1 MDPFLI
7 SLIAKT
13 GYDWWKSTQD
23 DKKQQQYVDTQNAT
37 NAGQLKY
44 MYDAME
50 QEKVARQEAMR
61 LQQSMFEKSLAEQ
74 QRGTDMLALYAKGAM
89 GMNLAG
95 TLQQQQANLDQQI
108 KLAQMQQAQTQPQR
122 MAQASAMQ
130 SLPMLQ
136 RLMGMTP
143 YKLPTSTV
151 ENDYSTLG
159 QNVLGDYFK
168 TLQATQPFI
177 EQMMPQQAS
186 SSTTNPHS
194 VQPSDF
200 TSQYGPNPF
209 PAGSDVAAMHDSRVR
224 EMTIEDYKMATQ
236 KQQLIAQGI
245 TSGPAWDKITAYEQ
259 SKGFSLPSYGQTQPQ
274 QPGSTNQGITVGGV
288 AQRAPQIDIEAPQV
302 SQDNQAMYMGQP
314 MGPAIGNLT
323 MPAQRTNSP
332 TTVLTLP
339 DGTAFVM
346 PVNGVDQNVTSVT
359 NTGQPV
365 SYSPVIGA
373 QPGVPTA
380 GGANTVPTPFNPQVP
395 NLSTTGSPYGPATTT
410 NPLEVDTAL
419 MNKPVSELIQ
429 SSPLYQY
436 QSKEN
441 EDAIRRM
448 MAQRGLLNSSHTLSA
463 TSKAAQALS
472 ANEADKQV
480 GRLSAMYNAALGQ
493 PINMPTTNGF
503 QLSNMGNT
511 GQGMSELYSI
521 YNNAANNRAQSYS
534 NFGNTMGNAMTNAGT
549 SGAQNWA
556 NYGRA
561 VGQANSFNNLNSYG
575 RGNNGMDW
583 GQTLMSIGNYYN
595 WGQPKTTAPANNGSS
610 VGSAFNNL
618 LSGFGSL
625 FGG

>member
-1 MDPFLI
+1 MASLWDNLSNLWNSPVGTAATSVVSPWLTVAKLGLDYFGNKEKQDQYQQAQDI
-7 SLIAKT
+7 SAAGQASMLDYYNRAL
-13 GYDWWKSTQD
+13 GVQD
-23 DKKQQQYVDTQNAT
+23 AAQRRQEKMMTDMFNAQMQAQQQGTDQAANLA
-37 NAGQLKY
+37 
-44 MYDAME
+44 
-50 QEKVARQEAMR
+50 R
-61 LQQSMFEKSLAEQ
+61 LQASM
-74 QRGTDMLALYAKGAM
+74 G
-89 GMNLAG
+89 LAG
-95 TLQQQQANLDQQI
+95 NLFQNQSNLDQQI

-177 EQMMPQQAS
+177 AGMMPTQTS
-186 SSTTNPHS
+186 SSTTNPYS

-224 EMTIEDYKMATQ
+224 EMTIEDYKMAAQ

-323 MPAQRTNSP
+323 MPAQYTNSP
-332 TTVLTLP
+332 TTVSTLP

-373 QPGVPTA
+373 QPGVPTT
-380 GGANTVPTPFNPQVP
+380 GGTGTVP
-395 NLSTTGSPYGPATTT
+395 NLVNPVPNMSTTGSPYGPATTT

-463 TSKAAQALS
+463 TAKAAQALS

-493 PINMPTTNGF
+493 PLNMPNTSQIGVSNMTNTGSD
-503 QLSNMGNT
+503 LSNLSNIYNQAATNRANT
-511 GQGMSELYSI
+511 FQNYGQNMSNLFGQGGQNQAAGLSGMGSLYGTFA
-521 YNNAANNRAQSYS
+521 NQNASMANNQPQSSWS
-534 NFGNTMGNAMTNAGT
+534 NLA
-549 SGAQNWA
+549 SG
-556 NYGRA
+556 
-561 VGQANSFNNLNSYG
+561 V
-575 RGNNGMDW
+575 
-583 GQTLMSIGNYYN
+583 
-595 WGQPKTTAPANNGSS
+595 ANNWDS
-610 VGSAFNNL
+610 
-618 LSGFGSL
+618 LSKL
-625 FGG
+625 IKW